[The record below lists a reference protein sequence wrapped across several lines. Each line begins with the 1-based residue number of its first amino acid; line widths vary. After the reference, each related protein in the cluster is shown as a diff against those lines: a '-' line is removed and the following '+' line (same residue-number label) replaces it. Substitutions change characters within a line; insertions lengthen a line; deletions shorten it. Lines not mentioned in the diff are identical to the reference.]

1 MRKPRWQIWPVPDV
15 LSAPLID
22 AIADTVGSNPPER
35 LGVAVSG
42 GGDSIALLSAMAQY
56 ADRESIEL
64 QVITIDHGLRAES
77 RREAAVVTDLCLKLG
92 LNHHVEYWTGWD
104 GTGNLQAEARA
115 GRYALMADWAYANQ
129 ISQIALAHTADDQA
143 ETVLMR
149 LARAAGVDGLSA
161 MSRSSVRD
169 GITWLRPFLGTKRA
183 TLRLY
188 LQASGRQWI
197 DDPSNS
203 DRQFDRVRVRDALTV
218 LETLGITVDALC
230 DVAQHQ
236 REARQALDWQ
246 SFLIARDLVEI
257 EAGAVVM
264 ALNRFRAQPV
274 EVKRRLLVHAIR
286 WLNGGTYAPRRATI
300 MRTLEAVSQGETAT
314 LAGCQMTH
322 AKGQI
327 WVHREHQAVAAIES
341 HVSDTWDDRWQI
353 DGPDDDDEITVRA
366 LGFDV
371 LSEIDGWRDLNIPR
385 AVLAVTPAIWYGDQ
399 VLAVPEVIADDEW
412 SAEIEGGKDGFF
424 AALLSH

>member
-1 MRKPRWQIWPVPDV
+1 M

-22 AIADTVGSNPPER
+22 AIADTVGPNPPSR
-35 LGVAVSG
+35 IGVAVSG

-56 ADRESIEL
+56 AERENIEL
-64 QVITIDHGLRAES
+64 MVITIDHGLRADS
-77 RREAAVVTDLCLKLG
+77 QREATVVTDLCLKLG
-92 LNHHVEYWTGWD
+92 LQHHLEYWSGWD
-104 GTGNLQAEARA
+104 GSGNLQAEARA

-129 ISQIALAHTADDQA
+129 ITHIALAHTADDQA

-161 MSRSSVRD
+161 MSRSSMRD
-169 GITWLRPFLGTKRA
+169 GITWVRPFLRTRRA

-197 DDPSNS
+197 EDPSNNN
-203 DRQFDRVRVRDALTV
+203 RQFDRVRMRDALTV
-218 LETLGITVDALC
+218 LETLGVTVDALC

-236 REARQALDWQ
+236 LEARQALDWQ

-264 ALNRFRAQPV
+264 TLNRFRAQPV
-274 EVKRRLLVHAIR
+274 EVKRRLLVHVIK
-286 WLNGGTYAPRRATI
+286 WLTGDGYGPRRDAVGNALDAIATG
-300 MRTLEAVSQGETAT
+300 QTAT
-314 LAGCQMTH
+314 LAGCQITH
-322 AKGQI
+322 AKDQF
-327 WVHREHQAVAAIES
+327 WVHREHQAVAALES
-341 HVSDTWDDRWQI
+341 HVSDPWDDRWHI

-366 LGFDV
+366 LGFEV
-371 LSEIDGWRDLNIPR
+371 LSEIDGWRDLNVPR
-385 AVLAVTPAIWYGDQ
+385 AVLAVTPAVWYNDQ
-399 VLAVPEVIADDEW
+399 VLAVPQVIADDEW
-412 SAEIEGGKDGFF
+412 TAEIEDGKDGFF